1 MHKTVLVA
9 GGSGF
14 IGSRLV
20 EMLQAEGHRVR
31 LLTRTPRAEHH
42 FGWNPA
48 DGQIDDEAVRG
59 ADVVIN
65 LAGAGIAEKRWTP
78 ERKKLIISSR
88 VDGARV
94 LGQAFRRLQHLPQAY
109 LAASAIGY
117 YGNSGERLMTENDP
131 PADQGFLST
140 STTEWEQ
147 ATEIIAAMGIRTVA
161 LRIGIVLE
169 RSGGALREIIRP
181 LRWGIGAY
189 FGDGQAWYSWIH
201 RDDVCRMFLWAMDTT
216 RAEGIYNAVA
226 PNPVRNRELVRA
238 TARAMGWRAL
248 PMPAPVFALRVLLG
262 EMADVVLNSTRVSA
276 DKVRQEGFSFQ
287 FPTLEEAL
295 ADIFRPHSAT

>member
-1 MHKTVLVA
+1 MAKTVLVA

-20 EMLQAEGHRVR
+20 ERLQAEGHRVR

-88 VDGARV
+88 VDSARV

-140 STTEWEQ
+140 STIAWEQ
-147 ATEIIAAMGIRTVA
+147 ATETIAAMGIRTVT

-169 RSGGALREIIRP
+169 QSGGALREIIRP

-216 RAEGIYNAVA
+216 GAEGIYNAAA

-238 TARAMGWRAL
+238 TARAMGRRAL
-248 PMPAPVFALRVLLG
+248 LMPAPVFALRVLLG

-295 ADIFRPHSAT
+295 ADIFRPK

>member
-1 MHKTVLVA
+1 MAKTVLVA

-20 EMLQAEGHRVR
+20 ERLQAEGHRVR

-88 VDGARV
+88 VDSARV
-94 LGQAFRRLQHLPQAY
+94 LGQAFRRLQHLPEAY

-140 STTEWEQ
+140 STIAWEQ
-147 ATEIIAAMGIRTVA
+147 ATETIAAMGIRTVT

-169 RSGGALREIIRP
+169 QSGGALREIIRP

-201 RDDVCRMFLWAMDTT
+201 RDDVCRMFIWAMDTT
-216 RAEGIYNAVA
+216 GAEGIYNAAA

-238 TARAMGWRAL
+238 TARAMGRRAL
-248 PMPAPVFALRVLLG
+248 LMPAPVLALRMLLG

-295 ADIFRPHSAT
+295 ADIFRPK

>member
-1 MHKTVLVA
+1 MAKTVLVA

-20 EMLQAEGHRVR
+20 ERLQAEGHRVR

-88 VDGARV
+88 VDSARV
-94 LGQAFRRLQHLPQAY
+94 LGQAFRRLQHLPQVY

-140 STTEWEQ
+140 STVAWEQ
-147 ATEIIAAMGIRTVA
+147 ATETIAAMGIRTVT

-169 RSGGALREIIRP
+169 QSGGALREIIRP

-216 RAEGIYNAVA
+216 GAEGIYNAAA

-238 TARAMGWRAL
+238 TARAMGRRAL
-248 PMPAPVFALRVLLG
+248 LMPAPVFALRVLLG

-295 ADIFRPHSAT
+295 ADIFRPK

>member
-1 MHKTVLVA
+1 MAKTVLVA

-20 EMLQAEGHRVR
+20 ERLQAEGHRVR

-88 VDGARV
+88 VDSARV
-94 LGQAFRRLQHLPQAY
+94 LGQAFRRLQHLPEAY

-140 STTEWEQ
+140 STIAWEQ
-147 ATEIIAAMGIRTVA
+147 ATETIAAMGIRTVT

-169 RSGGALREIIRP
+169 QSGGALREIIRP

-216 RAEGIYNAVA
+216 GAEGIYNAAA

-238 TARAMGWRAL
+238 TARAMGRRAL
-248 PMPAPVFALRVLLG
+248 LMPAPVLALRMLLG

-295 ADIFRPHSAT
+295 ADIFRPK

>member
-1 MHKTVLVA
+1 MAKTVLIA

-59 ADVVIN
+59 TDVVLN

-140 STTEWEQ
+140 STVAWEQ
-147 ATEIIAAMGIRTVA
+147 ATETIAAMGIRTVT

-201 RDDVCRMFLWAMDTT
+201 RDDVCRMFLWAMETT
-216 RAEGIYNAVA
+216 GAEGIYNAAA

-238 TARAMGWRAL
+238 TARAMGRRAL
-248 PMPAPVFALRVLLG
+248 PMSAPVFALRALLG

-295 ADIFRPHSAT
+295 ADIFRPK

>member
-1 MHKTVLVA
+1 MAKTVLVA

-20 EMLQAEGHRVR
+20 ERLQAEGHRVR

-88 VDGARV
+88 VDSARV

-140 STTEWEQ
+140 STIAWEQ
-147 ATEIIAAMGIRTVA
+147 ATETIAAMGIRTVT

-169 RSGGALREIIRP
+169 QSGGALREIIRP

-216 RAEGIYNAVA
+216 GAEGIYNAAA

-238 TARAMGWRAL
+238 TARAMGRRAL
-248 PMPAPVFALRVLLG
+248 LMPAPVLALRMLLG

-295 ADIFRPHSAT
+295 ADIFRPK

>member
-1 MHKTVLVA
+1 MAKTVLVA

-42 FGWNPA
+42 FGWDPA
-48 DGQIDDEAVRG
+48 AGRIADEAVQG

-65 LAGAGIAEKRWTP
+65 LAGAGIADRRWTP
-78 ERKKLIISSR
+78 ERKKLIVSSR
-88 VDGARV
+88 VDSARV
-94 LGQAFRRLQHLPQAY
+94 LGQAFRRLQYLPQVY

-140 STTEWEQ
+140 STVAWEQ
-147 ATEIIAAMGIRTVA
+147 ATETLAAMGIRTVT

-169 RSGGALREIIRP
+169 QSGGALREIIRP

-189 FGDGQAWYSWIH
+189 FGNGQAWYSWIH

-216 RAEGIYNAVA
+216 RAEGIYNAAA

-238 TARAMGWRAL
+238 TARAMGRRAL
-248 PMPAPVFALRVLLG
+248 LMPAPVLALRMLLG
-262 EMADVVLNSTRVSA
+262 EMADVVLHSTRVSA
-276 DKVRQEGFSFQ
+276 DKIRQEGFSFQ

-295 ADIFRPHSAT
+295 ADIFRSK

>member
-1 MHKTVLVA
+1 MAKTVLVA

-20 EMLQAEGHRVR
+20 ERLQAEGHRVR

-88 VDGARV
+88 VDSARV

-117 YGNSGERLMTENDP
+117 YGNSGERLMTENDS

-140 STTEWEQ
+140 STVAWEQ
-147 ATEIIAAMGIRTVA
+147 ATETIAAMGIRAVA

-181 LRWGIGAY
+181 LHWGIGAY

-216 RAEGIYNAVA
+216 GAEGIYNAAA

-238 TARAMGWRAL
+238 TARAMGRRAL
-248 PMPAPVFALRVLLG
+248 LMPAPVLALRALLG

-276 DKVRQEGFSFQ
+276 DKVRREGFSFQ

-295 ADIFRPHSAT
+295 ADIFRPK

>member
-1 MHKTVLVA
+1 MAKTVLVA

-20 EMLQAEGHRVR
+20 ERLQAEGHRVR

-88 VDGARV
+88 VDSARV

-140 STTEWEQ
+140 STIAWEQ
-147 ATEIIAAMGIRTVA
+147 ATETIAAMGIRTVT

-169 RSGGALREIIRP
+169 QSGGALREIIRP

-216 RAEGIYNAVA
+216 GAEGIYNAAA

-238 TARAMGWRAL
+238 TARAMGRRAL
-248 PMPAPVFALRVLLG
+248 PMPAPVLALRVLLG

-295 ADIFRPHSAT
+295 ADIFRPK

>member
-1 MHKTVLVA
+1 MAKTVLVA

-20 EMLQAEGHRVR
+20 ERLQAEGHRVR

-88 VDGARV
+88 VDSARV

-140 STTEWEQ
+140 STVAWEQ
-147 ATEIIAAMGIRTVA
+147 ATETIAAMGIRTVT

-169 RSGGALREIIRP
+169 QSGGALREIIRP

-216 RAEGIYNAVA
+216 GAEGIYNAAA

-238 TARAMGWRAL
+238 TARAMGRRAL
-248 PMPAPVFALRVLLG
+248 LMPAPVLALRMLLG

-295 ADIFRPHSAT
+295 ADIFRPK

>member
-1 MHKTVLVA
+1 MAKTVLVA

-20 EMLQAEGHRVR
+20 ERLQAEGHRVR

-88 VDGARV
+88 VDSARV

-140 STTEWEQ
+140 STIAWEQ
-147 ATEIIAAMGIRTVA
+147 ATETIAAMGIRTVA

-169 RSGGALREIIRP
+169 QSGGALREIIRP

-216 RAEGIYNAVA
+216 GAEGIYNAAA

-238 TARAMGWRAL
+238 TARAMGRRAL
-248 PMPAPVFALRVLLG
+248 LMPAPVLALRMLLG

-295 ADIFRPHSAT
+295 ADIFRPK